1 MSIGDNWYVVRALK
15 DGKIQIDNDERDMY
29 HNDIVSG
36 MSVYAAEK
44 EEEAVKY
51 LHDKRKDTRK
61 YGVTYYRD
69 LKKLANFR
77 IQEDFTDNNKG
88 HYLISGITIA
98 EAKNYF
104 SQHKIIQLQQ

>member
-1 MSIGDNWYVVRALK
+1 MNIGDNWYVVRGLNN
-15 DGKIQIDNDERDMY
+15 GEIQIDNDERDMY

-44 EEEAVKY
+44 EEEAVEC
-51 LHDKRKDTRK
+51 LRAKRPNAR
-61 YGVTYYRD
+61 YGVTHYRD

-77 IQEDFTDNNKG
+77 IQEDFAGDNKG

-98 EAKNYF
+98 EAKNKF
-104 SQHKIIQLQQ
+104 SLQGRL